1 MALFWWRASWD
12 TSMHELEKKKAT
24 LDWKLRHVSFNH
36 RWDQMRGSF
45 SFKTFHQYL
54 SMVLAFIH
62 SFAQYLSM
70 ILQHSLIHSLSK
82 HLRSTYLH
90 PALSQALETRGWT
103 KQALILWCSCF
114 SEESDDREDNSEDTG
129 KCLHQARQNK
139 WEYLIWRRGSREAF
153 LGSWHSTVMLRSGL
167 WEAFSKEPRPELDGL
182 PPVEEVAGRQRKE
195 EERGREVFATQWEC
209 WRDLRREGRSS
220 VIRHT
225 DRIEASREVDQVRY
239 Y

>member
-1 MALFWWRASWD
+1 MTLFWWRVSWD
-12 TSMHELEKKKAT
+12 TSMYELGKKKAT
-24 LDWKLRHVSFNH
+24 LEWKLRHVSFNH

-90 PALSQALETRGWT
+90 PALSQALETHGWT
-103 KQALILWCSCF
+103 KQALVLWYSCF
-114 SEESDDREDNSEDTG
+114 SEESDDRENNSRDTG
-129 KCLHQARQNK
+129 KCLHTKQGRINESISSGEGGPERPFWEADILQWCWEVDYGKHSPKNQDRSWMDFLLLKK
-139 WEYLIWRRGSREAF
+139 WLEDRGRRRREA
-153 LGSWHSTVMLRSGL
+153 
-167 WEAFSKEPRPELDGL
+167 
-182 PPVEEVAGRQRKE
+182 
-195 EERGREVFATQWEC
+195 EVFATQWEC
-209 WRDLRREGRSS
+209 WRDPRREGRSS
-220 VIRHT
+220 VIKHT
-225 DRIEASREVDQVRY
+225 DRIEASREMDQVGY